1 MTKAVIRSEEF
12 SEGYRITNTARGLII
27 EPIGSDQ
34 KPLELTRAQ
43 LASYGLRYSPV
54 GETKLPQGIVDKILA
69 TLDRAAQLMI
79 TQKPRSEWKGDVEN
93 LKRIF
98 LIIGGLDEEG
108 VQEILDEE
116 K

>member
-1 MTKAVIRSEEF
+1 MPQLVLRSEEF
-12 SEGYRITNTARGLII
+12 REGYRITNTARGLMI

-34 KPLELTRAQ
+34 RSLELTRAQ
-43 LASYGLRYSPV
+43 LASYGLCYSPV
-54 GETKLPQGIVDKILA
+54 GKTKLPQGIVDKMLA
-69 TLDRAAQLMI
+69 TLDLAAKLMI
-79 TQKPRSEWKGDVEN
+79 GKTEYKWDVEN

-98 LIIGGLDEEG
+98 LIIGGLDEKV

>member
-12 SEGYRITNTARGLII
+12 PEGYRITNTARGLII

-43 LASYGLRYSPV
+43 LASYGLRYSPA
-54 GETKLPQGIVDKILA
+54 GKTKLPQGIVDKMLA

-79 TQKPRSEWKGDVEN
+79 TQKPKSEWKEDVEI

-98 LIIGGLDEEG
+98 TIIGGLDEKV
-108 VQEILDEE
+108 VQKILDEE
-116 K
+116 G

>member
-12 SEGYRITNTARGLII
+12 PEGYRIKNTARGLII

-43 LASYGLRYSPV
+43 LASYGLRYSPL
-54 GETKLPQGIVDKILA
+54 GETKHPQVIVDKMLA

-79 TQKPRSEWKGDVEN
+79 TQKPKSEWKGDVEN
-93 LKRIF
+93 LRHIF
-98 LIIGGLDEEG
+98 TIIGGLDEKV
-108 VQEILDEE
+108 VQEIVDEE

>member
-1 MTKAVIRSEEF
+1 MTKTVIRSEEF
-12 SEGYRITNTARGLII
+12 SEGFRITNTARGLII

-54 GETKLPQGIVDKILA
+54 GETKLPQGIVDKMLA
-69 TLDRAAQLMI
+69 TLDRAAKLMI
-79 TQKPRSEWKGDVEN
+79 GKAEYKLDVEN

-98 LIIGGLDEEG
+98 LIIGGLDEKV

-116 K
+116 EK